1 MIDVPK
7 TVLEI
12 KLPQETFK
20 SPLAMEL
27 VLNAIHNTADGNWWA
42 QFIKGEM
49 RPWYSLEMVSFGGQ
63 VKFMIWTEDRRKAGL
78 ISALY
83 SQFPNISVQE
93 VDDYARSVYFDPEKI
108 KIWSC
113 EFSFT
118 KDDSY
123 PIKTYVD
130 YGLDKDPKEEFKVDP
145 LTPGLEWLGS
155 VRADQQVWIQM
166 IVRAHKKDQKKPGHM
181 FERTDLWKDGAERLM
196 NEIMKRNPK
205 TKVTGDEDEETGMS
219 KKPTMSPADQD
230 LLDALSRS
238 ITKSAFDVGIR
249 ALYIAEKDTFDTPF
263 GIGGII
269 SFFKH
274 FNAEHLNGFK
284 PNGDKWH
291 AQFGFP
297 WQDYK
302 NIRRDYLS
310 KKVLKAY
317 RRRIY
322 FMPPYLS
329 KALVLNTEEL
339 ATVYHFPG
347 SVAATPTLERI
358 PSKRADAPSNLPT

>member
-1 MIDVPK
+1 MVEVPK
-7 TVLEI
+7 IVLEI
-12 KLPQETFK
+12 KLPQETMK
-20 SPLAMEL
+20 SPLAVEL
-27 VLNAIHNTADGNWWA
+27 VLNAMHNTADGNWWA
-42 QFIKGEM
+42 QYVKGEM
-49 RPWYSLEMVSFGGQ
+49 RPWYSLELVSFGGQ
-63 VKFMIWTEDRRKAGL
+63 VKFMVWTEARRKDGL
-78 ISALY
+78 IAALY

-93 VDDYARSVYFDPEKI
+93 VEDYARLVEFDPEKI

-113 EFSFT
+113 EMKFT
-118 KDDSY
+118 KDNAY

-155 VRADQQVWIQM
+155 IKAGQQVWIQM
-166 IVRAHKKDQKKPGHM
+166 IVRAHKGEQTKEAHK
-181 FERTDLWKDGAERLM
+181 LI
-196 NEIMKRNPK
+196 NEIMKRDEN
-205 TKVTGDEDEETGMS
+205 TKVTGAEDEETGMS

-238 ITKSAFDVGIR
+238 ITKPAFDVGIR
-249 ALYIAEKDTFDTPF
+249 AVYISPKDLFSGEF

-274 FNAEHLNGFK
+274 FNTENLNGFR

-291 AQFGFP
+291 AKFGFP

-302 NIRRDYLS
+302 NIRRDYFS
-310 KKVLKAY
+310 RKVLKAY
-317 RRRIY
+317 RRRLY

-339 ATVYHFPG
+339 ATIYHFPG
-347 SVAATPTLERI
+347 SVAATPTIERI
-358 PSKRADAPSNLPT
+358 PSKRADAPANLPI